1 MVMSVKAFLEGGP
14 EDLPSRIVPVEP
26 PGPEIKIA
34 YRNGYEHFALTPRQA
49 ETAEG
54 PLPVYQWFERTKIAE

>member
-1 MVMSVKAFLEGGP
+1 MSVKAFLEGGP